1 MHLPDTYNR
10 VAGLVISAC
19 GRQVRRSVKTDPIAR
34 SANRSSTTES
44 GHFEHIVERAA
55 NLVSLSP
62 CIVHPYVRRTEHRNL
77 SSAFLRGAA
86 FCASIRALGLVAYR
100 GETTTSDPG
109 EWTEECCRSRIEDF
123 KTEHAVTTSNA
134 EKLSLRALIALVVGS
149 MVGSG
154 IFALPAAFARATG
167 GFGALIA
174 WLIAGTGML
183 MLAFVFQTLSRRR
196 PDLDAGIYSYAK
208 AGFGEYLGFN
218 SAFGYWAGCCL
229 ADVACLILIKST
241 LGAFFPVFGDG
252 TTPVALISA
261 SILLWAVH
269 WLILRGVREAAFLNT
284 VATIAKIVP
293 ISLFIVF
300 VLFGFKADVFALN
313 FWGGEGH
320 ELGSLFHQVRSTMLV
335 TVFVFVG
342 IEGASVYSR
351 YANNRNDVGIA
362 TVLGFIG
369 VLCLL
374 VLVTML
380 SYGVLLRPELGGIRN
395 PSMAGVL
402 EAVVG
407 PWGAV
412 FISVGLLISVLGNY
426 LSWSL
431 LAAEILFA
439 AAKNGTMPAF
449 LARENRNK
457 APLAALVVS
466 NLLIQIFLIV
476 SPFAEYAFLLA
487 LKMTSAM
494 TLVPYLLVAAYGTKL
509 ALSGKTY
516 ETDSRERT
524 LDLICGAIATL
535 YAFGMIWAGGM
546 KFLLLSA
553 IVYAPGSLLFF
564 LARREQGKPLFIL
577 GEWLLFIVLVIAA
590 LGGVYGLVAG
600 TVTI

>member
-1 MHLPDTYNR
+1 M
-10 VAGLVISAC
+10 I
-19 GRQVRRSVKTDPIAR
+19 
-34 SANRSSTTES
+34 
-44 GHFEHIVERAA
+44 
-55 NLVSLSP
+55 
-62 CIVHPYVRRTEHRNL
+62 
-77 SSAFLRGAA
+77 
-86 FCASIRALGLVAYR
+86 
-100 GETTTSDPG
+100 
-109 EWTEECCRSRIEDF
+109 
-123 KTEHAVTTSNA
+123 
-134 EKLSLRALIALVVGS
+134 
-149 MVGSG
+149 GSG

-174 WLIAGTGML
+174 WLIAGIGML
-183 MLAFVFQTLSRRR
+183 MLAFVFQTLSQRR

-241 LGAFFPVFGDG
+241 LGAFFPIFGDG
-252 TTPVALISA
+252 TTPVALLSA
-261 SILLWAVH
+261 SLLLWGVH
-269 WLILRGVREAAFLNT
+269 WLILRGVRQAAFLNT

-293 ISLFIVF
+293 IFLFIVF
-300 VLFGFKADVFALN
+300 VVIGFRSDVFALN
-313 FWGGEGH
+313 FWGGEDH
-320 ELGSLFHQVRSTMLV
+320 DLGSLFHQVRSTMLV

-351 YANNRNDVGIA
+351 YAKRREDVGLA

-374 VLVTML
+374 VLITML
-380 SYGVLLRPELGGIRN
+380 SYGVLLRTDLGNMRN

-402 EAVVG
+402 EAIVG

-431 LAAEILFA
+431 LAAEVLYA
-439 AAKNGTMPAF
+439 AAKHGTMPAF
-449 LARENRNK
+449 LARENINK
-457 APLAALVVS
+457 APVAALVTS
-466 NLLIQIFLIV
+466 NVLIQVFLIL

-494 TLVPYLLVAAYGTKL
+494 TLVPYLLVAAFGTKL
-509 ALSGKTY
+509 ALGRETY
-516 ETDSRERT
+516 ETQSRERI
-524 LDLICGAIATL
+524 LDLICGAVATL

-553 IVYAPGSLLFF
+553 IIYAPGFLLFF
-564 LARREQGKPLFIL
+564 MARREQGKAPFNAM
-577 GEWLLFIVLVIAA
+577 EWVVFVVLVVAA
-590 LGGVYGLVAG
+590 IFGIYGLVAG
-600 TVTI
+600 AVSI